1 MNDLSGY
8 ITRMSKSMAYKKFWF
23 DKVDPSKFD
32 MIIDFGCG
40 NGELG
45 LAVLE
50 DERFKDKEVV
60 FYEPYKEMNE
70 RLRKRLWLYGQ
81 GHQDR
86 VTVISD
92 FELIKGLV
100 QQRRTLIV
108 FSSVLHECYSF
119 DTLPFEWKELNCQ
132 YIVIRDMS
140 GEDNAIHFSRQDKWK
155 IFKSSRKKDFFD
167 FVRRYGFSDKAVL
180 HFLLKHLYQA
190 NWQSEVKENY
200 FAVPWRAIQIEL
212 MVSGYTVVYNK
223 MYNIPFL
230 VNYSKEQFGV
240 EYDCYTHNEVI
251 FERF

>member
-1 MNDLSGY
+1 MSGY

-32 MIIDFGCG
+32 MVIDFGCG

-70 RLRKRLWLYGQ
+70 RLRKRLWIYGQ

-92 FELIKGLV
+92 FELIKGLI
-100 QQRRTLIV
+100 QRRRTLIV

-119 DTLPFEWKELNCQ
+119 DTLPFEWKDLNCQ
-132 YIVIRDMS
+132 YIVIRDMY
-140 GEDNAIHFSRQDKWK
+140 GEDNAVEFSAKDKWK
-155 IFKSSRKKDFFD
+155 IFKGSRKTDFFD
-167 FVRRYGFSDKAVL
+167 FVRRYGFSDKSVL
-180 HFLLKHLYQA
+180 HFLLKHLYKE
-190 NWQSEVKENY
+190 NWNTEVKENY
-200 FAVPWRAIQIEL
+200 FAVPWRAIEL
-212 MVSGYTVVYNK
+212 ALFASGYKSIYSHK
-223 MYNIPFL
+223 YNIPFL
-230 VNYSKEQFGV
+230 VDYGKKQFGV
-240 EYDCYTHNEVI
+240 EYNFNTHNEEI
-251 FERF
+251 FERG